1 MMLRPLLYKDLNES
15 QRELRRKS
23 LDFLGYAV
31 LFSQLMALVYVYI
44 YVNFLRY
51 GVLMRLE
58 WRLRY
63 RILGGKTPT
72 RGKVQSLGA
81 AAVYWAWVG
90 LMVWLCVK
98 DVEHGKY
105 RLNLLNLGDASGGI
119 V

>member
-1 MMLRPLLYKDLNES
+1 MMLRPLLYKDLDES

-31 LFSQLMALVYVYI
+31 LFSQLMALMYVYV
-44 YVNFLRY
+44 YVNFLRC
-51 GVLMRLE
+51 GALMRLE

-72 RGKVQSLGA
+72 RSRVQSVGA
-81 AAVYWAWVG
+81 AVVYWAWVG

-98 DVEHGKY
+98 DVEQGKY
-105 RLNLLNLGDASGGI
+105 HLN
-119 V
+119 